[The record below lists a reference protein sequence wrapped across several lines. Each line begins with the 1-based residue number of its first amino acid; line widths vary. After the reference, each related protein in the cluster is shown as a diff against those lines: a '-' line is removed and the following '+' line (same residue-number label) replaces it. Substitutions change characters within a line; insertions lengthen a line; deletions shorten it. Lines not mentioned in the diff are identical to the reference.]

1 MLKELDE
8 ALRKEVIRHYN
19 ALPESQRIDLRQTFI
34 QQRELVNSSIIP
46 SIMNNINNN
55 VFPVTDEII
64 YNILSSLHRH
74 RREEYLKKNLPL
86 FEKKFQRK
94 RKHQILDIMIA
105 EWPNH
110 KKKRER
116 IIDPII
122 LVKIKFQRLYR
133 YQQPE
138 QPKQP
143 DPNNELVDN
152 GLSILSRIYNEE
164 EVEKEEKEVGEVM
177 LTSSDN

>member
-34 QQRELVNSSIIP
+34 QQREL
-46 SIMNNINNN
+46 
-55 VFPVTDEII
+55 
-64 YNILSSLHRH
+64 LRSLLCDYIDRL
-74 RREEYLKKNLPL
+74 R
-86 FEKKFQRK
+86 
-94 RKHQILDIMIA
+94 A

>member
-1 MLKELDE
+1 MSISLFLIK
-8 ALRKEVIRHYN
+8 LRSLLCDY
-19 ALPESQRIDLRQTFI
+19 IDRLR
-34 QQRELVNSSIIP
+34 
-46 SIMNNINNN
+46 
-55 VFPVTDEII
+55 
-64 YNILSSLHRH
+64 
-74 RREEYLKKNLPL
+74 
-86 FEKKFQRK
+86 
-94 RKHQILDIMIA
+94 A